1 MIRKAISHKVFVF
14 LQSLSILPIKSS
26 KRNNSVPLYAKNNIM
41 MKRFILQY
49 SIILA
54 LLTWGTMTAFAQKG
68 SGLNLAEI
76 DKQVIPEDSAVRKGV
91 LENGLTYYVCRN
103 NKPEKQ
109 AFFYLLVKAGSVV
122 EQDNERGIA
131 HFVEHMQFNGTKH
144 FPGSVIGFFRRNGL
158 QFGHDTNA
166 FTGFTTVRYQLNAIP
181 VDNTQLMDSCL
192 LLLRDW
198 AGDAI
203 IDAKDVESEHNVVV
217 EEWRTKNTISFA
229 QQLLNDLL
237 GNSIYA
243 KRIPI
248 GDMDIVKN
256 CSQKLVRN
264 FYDRWYQPQNQ
275 AVVMVGDFDPDQMVE
290 KVKKMFGDRKRGKTI
305 SPTPPTIPDNETPK
319 ILMYADKQQPYGSI
333 ALMMRQTEDLTT
345 PKNTVGSMK
354 TAFLRDEIRKAVD
367 KKLKNLKTK
376 YPDILDGNV
385 SNTDIAD
392 LNDKLW
398 VFDLDAKQDQW
409 QRALELLAKQVELI
423 RRKGFGEN
431 YWKQVYIHGSLSP
444 EYNADSTAI
453 ILEDTSFVKTDRN
466 IQSKEYVDR
475 CFDNFFKGESILSDM
490 ARQLAERHI
499 KNNVTS
505 EELHQEFCR
514 MTSGRN
520 MLICVMMTDS
530 TALPKKEEVEA
541 TWQRIKQMTDEELA
555 EVEVVE
561 AKKLER
567 INVDSL
573 DIPTVPGTIVS
584 QKVLNDSISEVYLS
598 NGVKVVFLKQKT
610 DADMINFMIQRPQGY
625 SVLNDDDIHYHDM
638 LGSCVRKYKCWNGHS
653 NVQVEAFDDRFDH
666 GARWIQGDSLNAFRV
681 ECTLKMFYKSLT
693 STEVDSVEFAEQKQK
708 LLASS
713 MTISS
718 PVAQSALKLG
728 LMTAAETK
736 RLTPPSAEVVAS
748 YNIDHLRELVKDYY
762 SNYNGSVM
770 VVQGEVDAD
779 SIMPYIL
786 KYVGALPS
794 KPEPVKRMTWPA
806 DHYKTVNTTLVEK
819 FESPAPISQ
828 TMMFYT
834 WEKGFE
840 YTQQSHAHN
849 EVLKSV
855 LGDLLL
861 QTLRVQHNDVYSL
874 NVLMEDALLPV
885 PHMRITITFACNPTQ
900 RERISKDVEQL
911 VKQMA
916 EGNLITQDLIDNY
929 LKTREKKSVSYKGN
943 EYTRR
948 RDYLTQ
954 ELNGIV
960 VKEGDM
966 TYVRQVTPASLRAHV
981 KQLLKQGN
989 LHVGYLTT

>member
-1 MIRKAISHKVFVF
+1 M
-14 LQSLSILPIKSS
+14 
-26 KRNNSVPLYAKNNIM
+26 
-41 MKRFILQY
+41 
-49 SIILA
+49 
-54 LLTWGTMTAFAQKG
+54 
-68 SGLNLAEI
+68 NLVEI
-76 DKQVIPEDSAVRKGV
+76 DKQVIPEDTAVRKGV
-91 LENGLTYYVCRN
+91 LNNGLTYYVCRN

-131 HFVEHMQFNGTKH
+131 HFVEHMLFKGTKH

-181 VDNTQLMDSCL
+181 VDNTLLMDSCL

-217 EEWRTKNTISFA
+217 EEWRVRNTISYA
-229 QQLLNDLL
+229 QQLLNDLF
-237 GNSIYA
+237 NHSIYA
-243 KRIPI
+243 DRLPI

-256 CSQKLVRN
+256 CSQQLVRN

-275 AVVMVGDFDPDQMVE
+275 AVVVVGDFDPDQMVE
-290 KVKKMFGDRKRGKTI
+290 KVKKMFGDRKRGNTI
-305 SPTPPTIPDNETPK
+305 SPAPPAIPDNETSK
-319 ILMYADKQQPYGSI
+319 TLLYADKQQPYGSI
-333 ALMMRQTEDLTT
+333 ALIMRLTEDVTT

-354 TAFLRDEIRKAVD
+354 TDILRDEVKNVMNN
-367 KKLKNLKTK
+367 KLKSLKTK
-376 YPDILDGNV
+376 YPELLDGSV
-385 SNTDIAD
+385 MTTDVAD
-392 LNDKLW
+392 LGDKMW
-398 VFDLDAKQDQW
+398 IFNLDAQQDQW
-409 QRALELLAKQVELI
+409 LRTWELLAKQVELI
-423 RRKGFGEN
+423 RRKGFGN
-431 YWKQVYIHGSLSP
+431 KTVFPFASISP

-453 ILEDTSFVKTDRN
+453 ILADTSFVKTDRN
-466 IQSKEYVDR
+466 IRSTEYANR
-475 CFDNFFKGESILSDM
+475 CLANFFRGEAMMSDM
-490 ARQLAERHI
+490 AKGIAERHI
-499 KNNVTS
+499 KNSVTA
-505 EELHQEFCR
+505 EELQEEFCR

-520 MLICVMMTDS
+520 MLIGVLMTDS

-541 TWQRIKQMTDEELA
+541 VWQRVKQMTDEELA

-610 DADMINFMIQRPQGY
+610 GADMINFMIQRPQGY

-638 LGSCVRKYKCWNGHS
+638 LGSCVRKYKCWNGQS

-693 STEVDSVEFAEQKQK
+693 PTEVDSVEFVEQKQK
-708 LLASS
+708 LLASAAAL
-713 MTISS
+713 SS
-718 PVAQSALKLG
+718 PMAQSALKVG

-736 RLTPPSAEVVAS
+736 RLASPSAELVAS
-748 YNIDHLRELVKDYY
+748 YNLDHLRELVKDYY

-770 VVQGEVDAD
+770 VVQGNVEAD

-794 KPEPVKRMTWPA
+794 KPERVKRLTWPA
-806 DHYKTVNTTLVEK
+806 DHYKTENTVMVEK
-819 FESPAPISQ
+819 IESPAPIAQ

-834 WEKGFE
+834 WEKGFQ

-849 EVLKSV
+849 EVLQSV
-855 LGDLLL
+855 LRDLLI
-861 QTLRVQHNDVYSL
+861 QTLRVQHSDVYTPR
-874 NVLMEDALLPV
+874 VQMEDALLPV

-900 RERISKDVEQL
+900 RERIAKDVELL

-916 EGNLITQDLIDNY
+916 ESDLITQDLIDSY
-929 LKTREKKSVSYKGN
+929 LKNREKQRADYKDN

-954 ELNGIV
+954 ELNGIL
-960 VKEGDM
+960 VKQGDM
-966 TYVRQVTPASLRAHV
+966 TYIRQVTPASLKAYV
-981 KQLLKQGN
+981 KQLLKKGN
-989 LHVGYLTT
+989 LHIGYLTTE